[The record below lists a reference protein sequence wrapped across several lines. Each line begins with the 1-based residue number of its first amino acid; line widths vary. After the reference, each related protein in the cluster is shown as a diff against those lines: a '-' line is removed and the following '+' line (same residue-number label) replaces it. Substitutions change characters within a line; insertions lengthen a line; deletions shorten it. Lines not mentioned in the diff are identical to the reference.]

1 VQVACRGRIFGTD
14 RIGRS
19 GRRPTTSWSSV
30 ADLTR
35 RRSTMVRSFQ
45 GIRRACRRVPAQEGS
60 RPGAGTG
67 AETNLPEWDGN
78 VVNYDW
84 AVGAMI
90 GME

>member
-1 VQVACRGRIFGTD
+1 
-14 RIGRS
+14 
-19 GRRPTTSWSSV
+19 
-30 ADLTR
+30 
-35 RRSTMVRSFQ
+35 MVRSFQ